1 MVSFSQRRIIKVD
14 FFQMSTNTYCYR
26 KALMAYCGLFGPGVI
41 LIFAIVPFWARLRH
55 VLAFKAVLKGV
66 NATAIGLV
74 GAACV
79 ILWESAIVSASDA
92 MVFCFALTLAVY
104 FGIQAPIVVILGG
117 IMGALLHEDVIDIG
131 TKSYCEAD

>member
-1 MVSFSQRRIIKVD
+1 
-14 FFQMSTNTYCYR
+14 
-26 KALMAYCGLFGPGVI
+26 MAYCGLFGPGVI

-55 VLAFKAVLKGV
+55 ILAFKAVLKGV

-79 ILWESAIVSASDA
+79 ILWEEAIESTSDA

-104 FGIQAPIVVILGG
+104 FNIQAPIVVILGG
-117 IMGALLHEDVIDIG
+117 IMGALLHEDVIDLG
-131 TKSYCEAD
+131 AKSYCEANESIFNVTEI